1 MYTIAVDIGGTFTDV
16 IAIDNRNGHTVMGK
30 ALTTPADLQQGVMNG
45 LTNAAD
51 NMSTSV
57 SDLLARTERM
67 VHATTQSSNAVF
79 AFTGARTAVLTT
91 RGFGDT
97 LTIMRASGRVAGLSV
112 FERHHYRATAKPRLL
127 VDERDIVEITE
138 RVDADG
144 DVVTPLDEEQVARTA
159 RSLAEKGYES
169 VAIAYLF
176 SHQNPAHER
185 RTAEIIC
192 QEAPGLYV
200 SVSADIAPVM
210 GEYERSATALFNAY
224 VGPVIDSYLARLER
238 TLADAGL
245 KQKLL
250 IVQANGGLATVAQTV
265 PIYTIE
271 SGPAAGV
278 VGAAHMA
285 ERLGHS
291 KVIATDVGG
300 TTFKVAVI
308 ESGAWSY
315 NTQTV
320 LNQYQLRLPMIDVAS
335 IGAGGGSIAWVDGGR
350 LRIGPKS
357 ASSYPGP
364 ACYGLG
370 GTEPTVTDADVAL
383 GYIDP
388 DNFLGGRMKLHRDR
402 ALEVIR
408 DKVAVPLFGGD
419 VLSAAAGIRRVVDSQ
434 MADLIR
440 KCTLERGHDP
450 RDFVM
455 MAYGGAGP
463 VHAASYGAEA
473 GATKVLVPYFATVHS
488 AYGAALS
495 DIRFSL
501 QFSEP
506 IVLPNDPARIEAIF
520 ANMESKGADALARAD
535 VPEGKRRYDRWVE
548 ARYRR
553 QVHQLRIPAPSSIDE
568 AAVGSLAAAFEHEY
582 ERLFGPGSGLT
593 DAGVE
598 LINYGVDAVGI
609 VDKAPWKEET
619 GGGEPAPTSTRDVYC
634 PLRRAMVPTPIYDGP
649 SLPPGMHLEG
659 PVVIEH
665 PGTTIVVL
673 SGQTASIDAFRH
685 THISIVSDVKGG
697 RGGHQ

>member
-16 IAIDNRNGHTVMGK
+16 VAIDNRSGHTVMGK
-30 ALTTPADLQQGVMNG
+30 SLTTPGDLQQGVLDG
-45 LTNAAD
+45 LANAAA
-51 NMSTSV
+51 NLSISV
-57 SDLLARTERM
+57 RDLLSRAERM
-67 VHATTQSSNAVF
+67 VHATTQSSNAIF
-79 AFTGARTAVLTT
+79 AFTGARTAVLAT

-127 VDERDIVEITE
+127 VDERDIFEIPE
-138 RVDADG
+138 RVDAEG
-144 DVVTPLDEEQVARTA
+144 VVVTPLDQEEVARVAKLLTE
-159 RSLAEKGYES
+159 RGYEA

-176 SHQNPAHER
+176 SHQNRAHER
-185 RTAEIIC
+185 RTAEILR
-192 QEAPGLYV
+192 QAAPQLYV

-224 VGPVIDSYLARLER
+224 VGPVIDSYLNRLER
-238 TLADAGL
+238 TLADNGL

-278 VGAAHMA
+278 VGAAQMA
-285 ERLGHS
+285 ERLGYRN
-291 KVIATDVGG
+291 VIATDVGG
-300 TTFKVAVI
+300 TTFKVAII
-308 ESGAWSY
+308 EGGTWSY
-315 NTQTV
+315 STQTV
-320 LNQYQLRLPMIDVAS
+320 LNQYQLRLPMIDLAS

-357 ASSYPGP
+357 ASADPGP

-370 GTEPTVTDADVAL
+370 GTEPTVTDADVVL
-383 GYIDP
+383 GYIAP

-402 ALEVIR
+402 ALDAIR
-408 DKVAVPLFGGD
+408 SRVAEPLFGGD
-419 VLSAAAGIRRVVDSQ
+419 VIAAAAGIRRVVDSQ

-440 KCTLERGHDP
+440 KCTLERGYDP

-463 VHAASYGAEA
+463 VHAASYAAEA

-506 IVLPNDPARIEAIF
+506 IVLPNDAARIEAIF
-520 ANMESKGADALARAD
+520 KTMELKGADALGRAD
-535 VPEGKRRYDRWVE
+535 VAPADRRYDRWVE

-553 QVHQLRIPAPSSIDE
+553 QVHQLRIPAPASID
-568 AAVGSLAAAFEHEY
+568 AAALEQLARAFEREY
-582 ERLFGPGSGLT
+582 ERLFGPGSGLA
-593 DAGVE
+593 DAGIE
-598 LINYGVDAVGI
+598 LINYGVDAVGL
-609 VDKAPWKEET
+609 VDKAPSKKST
-619 GGGEPAPTSTRDVYC
+619 SSGPVAPASTRETYC
-634 PLRRAMVPTPIYDGP
+634 PRRQAMVPTPIYDGP
-649 SLPPGMHLEG
+649 TLPPDSRIEG
-659 PVVIEH
+659 PAVIEH
-665 PGTTIVVL
+665 PGTTIVIL
-673 SGQTASIDAFRH
+673 AGQSAWIDAFLH
-685 THISIVSDVKGG
+685 THISIGSDDKGG
-697 RGGHQ
+697 RDDRS